1 MKVFLNFTMIF
12 FGIMQIAVHGQDKE
26 TANRITF
33 LLKDS
38 LNLANLNYPK
48 SVIRCYAANSYNF
61 LWLNDK
67 QNIDQAEMALVLLIQ
82 ANRFGLLPSDYYPK
96 NLTLERL
103 NQLRSFSSGKQEKEK
118 AMFDILVTDGLIT
131 FINNNHFGKYN
142 PLYDRSYIDSI
153 RINGFCADE
162 VLSDA
167 RRQVDFLKAVC
178 AVQPKLK
185 AYQDLQNYLYQSY
198 AGGNPDTT
206 SAEVA
211 KILVN
216 MERLRW
222 INTQSSD
229 YVWINIPSY
238 TLAFH
243 HHGNVSEFKVVVG
256 KPKTATPVLESEIDY
271 FSTAPDWRVPQSIF
285 LNEILP
291 EILENSSYLEDN
303 HYSIYDETGEKV
315 SVNSSILREI
325 NRNPRKYSVRQ
336 SSGDHNA
343 LGAIVFRFQNSHGVY
358 LHDTPQKQYFNREN
372 RALSH
377 GCIRV
382 QNPQLLATQ
391 LLAFDHSNEK
401 ISVLEDAVKMY
412 RKRDFILKQPIPI
425 IITYLTV
432 LIKNGKPIIYTDIYQ
447 LDKSL
452 MERFHHEM
460 RTATAPQ

>member
-1 MKVFLNFTMIF
+1 MKAFLNFTMIF
-12 FGIMQIAVHGQDKE
+12 FGIMHIVVHGQDTK
-26 TANRITF
+26 TANKITL

-38 LNLANLNYPK
+38 LYLANLNYPK
-48 SVIRCYAANSYNF
+48 SVSRCYATNSYNF

-67 QNIDQAEMALVLLIQ
+67 QNIDQAETALALLTH
-82 ANRFGLLPSDYYPK
+82 ANRFGLLSSDYYSK
-96 NLTLERL
+96 NLTFEGL
-103 NQLRSFSSGKQEKEK
+103 NQLGGFFSEKHEERK
-118 AMFDILVTDGLIT
+118 AIFDILMTDGLIT
-131 FINNNHFGKYN
+131 FINNIHFGKYN

-153 RINGFCADE
+153 SIKGFCADKA
-162 VLSDA
+162 LSNA
-167 RRQVDFLKAVC
+167 RRQLDFSKAVC
-178 AVQPKLK
+178 EAQPKLK
-185 AYQDLQNYLYQSY
+185 AYQDLQNYLDQFY
-198 AGGNPDTT
+198 AVGNPDTT
-206 SAEVA
+206 SAEMA
-211 KILVN
+211 KILIN

-243 HHGNVSEFKVVVG
+243 HQGNVSEFKVVVG

-285 LNEILP
+285 RNEILP
-291 EILENSSYLEDN
+291 EILENSGYLEDN
-303 HYSIYDETGEKV
+303 HYSIYDETGGEII
-315 SVNSSILREI
+315 VNSSTLQEI
-325 NRNPRKYSVRQ
+325 NKNPRKYSVRQ
-336 SSGDHNA
+336 SSGGHNA

-382 QNPQLLATQ
+382 QNPKLLATQ
-391 LLAFDHSNEK
+391 LLAFDDSNEK
-401 ISVLEDAVKMY
+401 IPVLEEAVKAY
-412 RKRDFILKQPIPI
+412 RKRDFILKQPVPI

-432 LIKNGKPIIYTDIYQ
+432 LIKNGKPIIYDDIYQ

-452 MERFHHEM
+452 VEMLHHDM
-460 RTATAPQ
+460 RTATTP